1 MKSNTEPVK
10 IIEVKNVKRNYGE
23 KSSLVQ
29 VLKGINLDI
38 YKGEFVSIMGASGCG
53 KSTLLFIIGA
63 LDKPTEGQVLVNGV
77 DMMSLKDTAQSRHR
91 RENIG
96 FVFQFY
102 NLVPNLT
109 VEENILFPVIMGGGR
124 RKDYAERLKKLL
136 EVVGL
141 SEKIK
146 NYPGELSGGQQQRV
160 AIARAVITMPTII
173 LADEPVGNLDSVS
186 GKRVMDLFSEI
197 NEEFGI
203 TIVQVTHDED
213 NAKYGDRIIHLKDGE
228 ILRDT
233 MVEK

>member
-23 KSSLVQ
+23 ESSLVQ

-63 LDKPTEGQVLVNGV
+63 LDKPTEGRVLVNGV

-124 RKDYAERLKKLL
+124 RKDNAERLEKLL
-136 EVVGL
+136 EIVGL